1 MHPMLVVGSVA
12 FDTIHNHSG
21 THARILGGSATFASI
36 AGSVF
41 TPVQLVGIV
50 GRDFPEETIDS
61 LTARGVD
68 MAGLERSDGLTFHW
82 EGRYSDDLTSRESLC
97 TELNAFAEFHPK
109 IPDAFRDTP
118 YVMLGNI
125 APELQLEVL
134 DQVRN
139 PSLVVADTMN
149 FWIEGKRDELSKVLR
164 RVDVLVINEEEAR
177 QLSGEHHVVKV
188 ARALL
193 TMGPKIAIVKQ
204 GEYGALLFCDGE
216 IFAAPA
222 YPIETVADPTGAGDT
237 FAGAL
242 LGYVAHNDNTRHD
255 TLRRAVIYGS
265 ALASF
270 CVEGIGTERLFSIT
284 RDDVDDRFRAFRKLA
299 HFSSEE
305 EVADIEHEDRAPE
318 ASRAN

>member
-1 MHPMLVVGSVA
+1 MLVVGSVA
-12 FDTIHNHSG
+12 FDTIHNNSG

-36 AGSVF
+36 AGSAF
-41 TPVQLVGIV
+41 SPIQLVGIV
-50 GRDFPEETIDS
+50 GRDFPQETVDT
-61 LTARGVD
+61 LTARGID

-97 TELNAFAEFHPK
+97 TELNAFATFHPK
-109 IPDAFRDTP
+109 IPEAFRDTP

-149 FWIEGKRDELSKVLR
+149 FWIDGKRDDLLKVLR

-177 QLSGEHHVVKV
+177 QLSGKHHVLQV
-188 ARALL
+188 AHELL
-193 TMGPKIAIVKQ
+193 AMGPKIVIVKQ
-204 GEYGALLFCDGE
+204 GEYGALLFHDGE

-222 YPIETVADPTGAGDT
+222 YPVETVSDPTGAGDT

-242 LGYVAHNDNTRHD
+242 LGYVAHHDNTRHD

-265 ALASF
+265 AMASF
-270 CVEGIGTERLFSIT
+270 CVEGIGTERLLSVT
-284 RDDVDDRFRAFRKLA
+284 RDDVDERFRAFRKLA
-299 HFSSEE
+299 HFSTED
-305 EVADIEHEDRAPE
+305 EVVEVEREDRGPE
-318 ASRAN
+318 AQPTN

>member
-1 MHPMLVVGSVA
+1 MLVVGSVA
-12 FDTIHNHSG
+12 FDTIHNNSG
-21 THARILGGSATFASI
+21 THAKILGGSATFASI

-41 TPVQLVGIV
+41 SPVQLVGIV
-50 GRDFPEETIDS
+50 GRDFPQETIDR
-61 LTARGVD
+61 LIAKGID

-82 EGRYSDDLTSRESLC
+82 EGKYSEDLTSRESLC

-109 IPDAFRDTP
+109 IPEAFRDTP

-139 PSLVVADTMN
+139 PRLVVADTMN
-149 FWIEGKRDELSKVLR
+149 FWIEGKRDDLMNVLG

-177 QLSGEHHVVKV
+177 QLAGKHHIMEVSK
-188 ARALL
+188 ALL
-193 TMGPKIAIVKQ
+193 GMGPRIVIIKQ
-204 GEYGALLFCDGE
+204 GEYGALLFHDGE

-222 YPIETVADPTGAGDT
+222 YPIDEVADPTGAGDT

-242 LGYVAHNDNTRHD
+242 LGYVAHHDNTRHD
-255 TLRRAVIYGS
+255 TLRRAVIFGS

-270 CVEGIGTERLFSIT
+270 CVEGIGTDRLLTVT
-284 RDDVDDRFRAFRKLA
+284 REDVEERFRAFRKLA
-299 HFSSEE
+299 HFSSED
-305 EVADIEHEDRAPE
+305 EVTEVEREDRGPE